1 MTLTLKDHTRVWDT
15 DLSHHNLRSGL
26 SAFPTGVVAVAGLAE
41 DRREVM
47 VSSSFG
53 VGISWDPALVAF
65 SAQNTSRTWPRLRQ
79 AASLGVSLLAADQTH
94 LCQQLASREG
104 DRFAGLD
111 VHVSPNEALLI
122 EGAALWLETRLHAEV
137 PAGDHTVVLLEVTGF
152 ADHTDEVAP
161 AALHR
166 NLFHGLRAL

>member
-1 MTLTLKDHTRVWDT
+1 M
-15 DLSHHNLRSGL
+15 
-26 SAFPTGVVAVAGLAE
+26 
-41 DRREVM
+41 
-47 VSSSFG
+47 
-53 VGISWDPALVAF
+53 AF

-94 LCQQLASREG
+94 LCRQLASREG